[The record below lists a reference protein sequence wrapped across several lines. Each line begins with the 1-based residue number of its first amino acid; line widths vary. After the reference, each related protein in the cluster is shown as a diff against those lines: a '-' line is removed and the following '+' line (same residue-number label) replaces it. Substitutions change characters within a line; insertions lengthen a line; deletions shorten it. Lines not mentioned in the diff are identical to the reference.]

1 MTAAAP
7 GPDGIRGFYFFP
19 LDAAV
24 GDMVQFATVMDARRK
39 QQGLRTRFRKLLDP
53 ARAKW
58 PERRRKLSTE
68 DAHGRKRTRSTLVHP
83 VSWYT
88 DGHLVERPMNGAY
101 AMAVF
106 AEWCLAKVKAGRGGD
121 IREATAFYA
130 DTRRFME
137 MILRNRKAGRNLT
150 AKQRDGMR
158 PRVASLV
165 EQARSVSSKLRR

>member
-1 MTAAAP
+1 MIQSIA
-7 GPDGIRGFYFFP
+7 
-19 LDAAV
+19 
-24 GDMVQFATVMDARRK
+24 MNSRK
-39 QQGLRTRFRKLLDP
+39 QKGLRTRFAELLDP
-53 ARAKW
+53 SRAVW
-58 PERRRKLSTE
+58 PRRWKELSTE
-68 DAHGRKRTRSTLVHP
+68 DDRGRRKRRTRLVHP

-88 DGHLVERPMNGAY
+88 DGHLVERPLNGVY
-101 AMAVF
+101 ALAVF

-121 IREATAFYA
+121 LAEATAFYA

-158 PRVASLV
+158 PRVARLV

>member
-1 MTAAAP
+1 M
-7 GPDGIRGFYFFP
+7 
-19 LDAAV
+19 
-24 GDMVQFATVMDARRK
+24 QKRRS
-39 QQGLRTRFRKLLDP
+39 QQGLRTRFRDLLDP
-53 ARAKW
+53 TRAVW
-58 PERRRKLSTE
+58 PRRSETLGTEVSPGIKRK
-68 DAHGRKRTRSTLVHP
+68 RSTLTHP

-88 DGHLVERPMNGAY
+88 DGHLAERPMNGAY
-101 AMAVF
+101 ALAVF

-121 IREATAFYA
+121 LAEATAFYA

-158 PRVASLV
+158 PRVERLV